1 MPWLLSPIHF
11 LLKPNSWR
19 SALRFILRPYLLG
32 RKNSSSLFCLSQK
45 FGEKLVEFRCQMSE
59 SWVAQNFQ
67 IPFDLQL
74 FTGLAIPREWSGDH
88 HSGFQYLW
96 LYDLKAK
103 GEEPSLGG
111 WVSNKIGQW
120 LETRRG
126 KNLWLALGTN
136 LECQLQL
143 GFSLRLDHGPSFNNV
158 ISNKPT
164 SVTHSQGFL
173 ISISVLVQPSLSW
186 GRISLKFTSYRPSSI
201 REVPQIKYTPS
212 RAPPFPLGTDGQ

>member
-1 MPWLLSPIHF
+1 MGECNFLFPSIGKQVEISCVVIAFVYPLMPWLLSPIHF

-32 RKNSSSLFCLSQK
+32 RNSSSLFCLSQK

-103 GEEPSLGG
+103 GRRTIPWWLGIQQ
-111 WVSNKIGQW
+111 NRAMIG
-120 LETRRG
+120 
-126 KNLWLALGTN
+126 N
-136 LECQLQL
+136 
-143 GFSLRLDHGPSFNNV
+143 
-158 ISNKPT
+158 
-164 SVTHSQGFL
+164 
-173 ISISVLVQPSLSW
+173 
-186 GRISLKFTSYRPSSI
+186 
-201 REVPQIKYTPS
+201 PS
-212 RAPPFPLGTDGQ
+212 R